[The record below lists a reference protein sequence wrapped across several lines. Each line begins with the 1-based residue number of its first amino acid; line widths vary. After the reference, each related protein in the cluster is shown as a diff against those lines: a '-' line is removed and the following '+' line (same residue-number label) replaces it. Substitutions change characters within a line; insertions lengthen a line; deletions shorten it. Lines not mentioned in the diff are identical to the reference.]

1 MALEQVPEAASDHSG
16 TNNTDLER
24 QGRSVLL
31 KIARAVAQADGLD
44 AQLHVLV
51 SELSDATRAE
61 RGTLFL
67 NDPMTNELY
76 SRIALGEL
84 HREIR
89 VPNTVGIAGETFTS
103 GKGVIIHDAYADS
116 RFDRTN
122 DERTGFKTR
131 SIACAPVRTVKG
143 EVIGVAQILNKQ
155 TGDFRVEDLELL
167 EAICEQASITLQSTL
182 LHHRMRREREIELD
196 FLQVVSEISSEIQ
209 LGPMLQKIM
218 SAVTRMLDADRSTL
232 FLNDPKTNELFTQI
246 GQGLESINIRLPNS
260 TGIAGTV
267 FVSGQSVNIPHAYA
281 DLRFN
286 PSFDKQTGYFTR
298 SILCVPVISKDGRR
312 IGVTQVLNKK
322 GGPFTDADEQR
333 LKAFTSQIAIGL
345 ENASLFKNVEWMKN
359 YNGSVLESMSNGVI
373 TFDGEN
379 KIVTCNAAA
388 LRMLQSSEDKAL
400 GETAQAYF
408 ENENAWVADSLERAK
423 TDGESVFMVDAPLMI
438 SGETVSVNLTA
449 MPLTPV
455 TETESED
462 GALGSMLLIEDVT
475 NEKRMKSTMSR
486 YMDPGLAEQ
495 LLGKGGEALGGKSSV
510 ATVLFSDIRGFTTLT
525 EELGAQGTVALL
537 NEYFSLMV
545 DCITEEGGMLD
556 KFIGDAIMAVF
567 GTPFPTENDE
577 DAAVRTSIAMMRS
590 LATYNKERAERGA
603 LPVNIG
609 VGLNTDAIVSGN
621 IGSQKRMDYTVIGDG
636 VNLAAR
642 IESACKQY
650 GAQVLLSEFT
660 VQRLKGTYRI
670 REIDRVIVKGKT
682 EPVAIH
688 ELLEHHTEESFP
700 NLIATTSQ
708 FRDALTLYRTREWKQ
723 AREAFEATLEH
734 NPNDKCASLY
744 IERCDILSASG
755 VADDWDGVWVLESK

>member
-1 MALEQVPEAASDHSG
+1 MALEHVPATSPDHM
-16 TNNTDLER
+16 TTDQSIHEPR
-24 QGRSVLL
+24 GIGVLL
-31 KIARAVAQADGLD
+31 KIARAVARAEGLNE
-44 AQLHVLV
+44 QLHVLV
-51 SELSDATRAE
+51 SELTEATGAE

-67 NDPMTNELY
+67 NDPVTNELY
-76 SRIALGEL
+76 SRVALGEL

-89 VPNTVGIAGETFTS
+89 VPNTVGVAGETFTS
-103 GKGVIIHDAYADS
+103 GQGLIIHDAYGDP
-116 RFDRTN
+116 RFDRTS

-155 TGDFRVEDLELL
+155 AGDFHAEDLQLL

-232 FLNDPKTNELFTQI
+232 FINDAKTNELFTQI
-246 GQGLESINIRLPNS
+246 GQGLESINIRMPNN

-267 FVSGQSVNIPHAYA
+267 FASGQSVNIPHAYA

-286 PSFDKQTGYFTR
+286 PGFDKQTGYFTR
-298 SILCVPVISKDGRR
+298 SILCVPVLNKDGRR

-345 ENASLFKNVEWMKN
+345 ENANLFKNVEWMKN
-359 YNGSVLESMSNGVI
+359 YNESVLESMSNGVI

-379 KIVTCNAAA
+379 RIVTCNAAA
-388 LRMLQSSEDKAL
+388 LRILQSSEDKAV
-400 GETAQAYF
+400 GETAGAF
-408 ENENAWVADSLERAK
+408 FVEANAWVADALESAK
-423 TDGESVFMVDAPLMI
+423 TDGESVFMVDAPLMF

-455 TETESED
+455 TENGSED
-462 GALGSMLLIEDVT
+462 AALGSMLLIEDVT

-495 LLGKGGEALGGKSSV
+495 LLGKGGEALGGRSSV

-525 EELGAQGTVALL
+525 EELGAQGTVKLL
-537 NEYFSLMV
+537 NEYFTLMV

-577 DAAVRTSIAMMRS
+577 DAAVRTSIAMMRALS
-590 LATYNKERAERGA
+590 TYNHERAERGA

-609 VGLNTDAIVSGN
+609 IGLNSDMIVSGN

-650 GAQVLLSEFT
+650 GAQILLSEYT

-682 EPVAIH
+682 QPVAIH
-688 ELLEHHTEESFP
+688 ELLEHHTEETFP
-700 NLIATTSQ
+700 NLIAATAQ
-708 FRDALTLYRTREWKQ
+708 VRDALSLYRNREWT
-723 AREAFEATLEH
+723 EALKAFGATLEL
-734 NPNDKCASLY
+734 NPGDKCASLY
-744 IERCDILSASG
+744 TERCEILNASG
-755 VADDWDGVWVLESK
+755 VPEDWDGVWVMESK

>member
-1 MALEQVPEAASDHSG
+1 MAPDHSPENLIDG
-16 TNNTDLER
+16 QSMNHAEDDYKGIAT
-24 QGRSVLL
+24 LL
-31 KIARAVAQADGLD
+31 RIARAVAQAEGLD
-44 AQLHVLV
+44 EQLQVLV
-51 SELSDATRAE
+51 AELAVETNAE

-67 NDPMTNELY
+67 NDPTTNELY
-76 SRIALGEL
+76 SRVAMGEQ

-89 VPNTVGIAGETFTS
+89 IPNTAGVAGESFSTGT
-103 GKGVIIHDAYADS
+103 GIIIDDAYSDH

-131 SIACAPVRTVKG
+131 SIACAPVKTVKG
-143 EVIGVAQILNKQ
+143 KVIGVAQILNKKS
-155 TGDFRVEDLELL
+155 GDFDQGDLQLL
-167 EAICEQASITLQSTL
+167 EAICEQASITLQGTV
-182 LHHRMRREREIELD
+182 LHYQMRREREIELD
-196 FLQVVSEISSEIQ
+196 FLQVVSEISSEIH

-218 SAVTRMLDADRSTL
+218 SAITRMLDADRSTL
-232 FLNDPKTNELFTQI
+232 FLNDPRTDELFTQL

-260 TGIAGTV
+260 AGIAGTV
-267 FVSGQSVNIPHAYA
+267 FVTGQSVNIPHAYA

-298 SILCVPVISKDGRR
+298 SILCVPVQNKEGQR

-345 ENASLFKNVEWMKN
+345 ENASLFKDVEWMKN
-359 YNGSVLESMSNGVI
+359 YNDSVLQSMSNGVV
-373 TFDGEN
+373 TFNAQN

-388 LRMLQSSEDKAL
+388 LRILQSSKEQTL
-400 GETAQAYF
+400 GQTAEEFFQEA
-408 ENENAWVADSLERAK
+408 NAWVVDALERAK
-423 TDGESVFMVDAPLMI
+423 TSGESVNLMDARLAI
-438 SGETVSVNLTA
+438 ADETVSIHMTA
-449 MPLTPV
+449 LPLTPAA
-455 TETESED
+455 EHGSEEM
-462 GALGSMLLIEDVT
+462 ALGSMLLIEDVT

-495 LLGKGGEALGGKSSV
+495 LLGKDGEALGGKSSV

-525 EELGAQGTVALL
+525 EELGAQGTVSLL
-537 NEYFSLMV
+537 NEYFTLMV
-545 DCITEEGGMLD
+545 DCITDEGGMLD
-556 KFIGDAIMAVF
+556 KFIGDAIMAIF

-577 DAAVRTSIAMMRS
+577 DAAVRASIAMMRS
-590 LATYNKERAERGA
+590 LATYNRERAERGA
-603 LPVNIG
+603 KPVNIG
-609 VGLNTDAIVSGN
+609 VGLNTDMIVSGN

-642 IESACKQY
+642 IEGACKQY
-650 GAQVLLSEFT
+650 GAQVLLSEYT
-660 VQRLKGTYRI
+660 VARLKGTYRI

-700 NLIATTSQ
+700 NMIDATGR
-708 FRDALTLYRTREWKQ
+708 FRDGLSLYRAREWDR
-723 AREAFEATLEH
+723 ARETFRTALDL

-744 IERCDILSASG
+744 IERCDLLSQHG
-755 VADDWDGVWVLESK
+755 VDDDWNGVWVMETK